1 MKRILCMVL
10 LLSLSI
16 ILVSCSHKWS
26 SEFRDFNKSLNDV
39 KNKGKNVQEAMDSIQ
54 LNRLNDLS
62 KTDTTDKNKQEF
74 NDLQNKINSKVIPKM
89 DKYEKAAKHLPAKST
104 ETKALKSEY
113 LDVVK
118 KKKKALNQTKQFVD
132 LYNQSI
138 KANEDILD
146 YTKLFEKNR
155 SQVEANMKK
164 AKNAGATSDV
174 KYFENKLEENN
185 KALKS
190 TVDDGFD
197 SSDPQNV
204 KQLINEDIM
213 PLITKEIRDLNK
225 TEITSGYVNDA
236 RKNAIEM
243 YYSLQNYYETREET
257 IEISEK
263 IEKIDID
270 SLPKEGKAL
279 ERYDKSF
286 NKKYK
291 KIKDS

>member
-1 MKRILCMVL
+1 MKRILCIVVL
-10 LLSLSI
+10 VSLSI
-16 ILVSCSHKWS
+16 ILASCSHKWS
-26 SEFRDFNKSLNDV
+26 SELKDFDKSLNDV
-39 KNKGKNVQEAMDSIQ
+39 KNKGKNVEEEMDAIH

-62 KTDTTDKNKQEF
+62 ETDTTDKNKKEF

-89 DKYEKAAKHLPAKST
+89 DEYEKAAKHLPAKSS
-104 ETKALKSEY
+104 ETKALKSSY
-113 LDVVK
+113 LDVVE
-118 KKKKALNQTKQFVD
+118 KKKKALYQTKKFVD

-155 SQVEANMKK
+155 SQVEDNMKK
-164 AKNAGATSDV
+164 ANNAGETSDV

-185 KALKS
+185 KALKA

-197 SSDPQNV
+197 SSDPQKV
-204 KQLINEDIM
+204 KQLIKKDIM

-225 TEITSGYVNDA
+225 TEIKSGYVNDA

-243 YYSLQNYYETREET
+243 YYSLQNYYETRVET
-257 IEISEK
+257 IENSGK
-263 IEKIDID
+263 IEKIDIE
-270 SLPKEGKAL
+270 SMPKEGKDL
-279 ERYDKSF
+279 ERYDKAF

-291 KIKDS
+291 KIKDR

>member
-1 MKRILCMVL
+1 MKRILCIVL
-10 LLSLSI
+10 LLSISI
-16 ILVSCSHKWS
+16 ILTSCSHKWS

-39 KNKGKNVQEAMDSIQ
+39 KNKGKNVEEAMDSIQ
-54 LNRLNDLS
+54 LKRLDDLS

-89 DKYEKAAKHLPAKST
+89 DAYEKAAKHLPAKSA

-113 LDVVK
+113 LEVVQD
-118 KKKKALNQTKQFVD
+118 KKKALNQTKKFVD

-164 AKNAGATSDV
+164 AKKAGATSDV
-174 KYFENKLEENN
+174 KYFEEKLEENN

-197 SSDPQNV
+197 SSDPQKV
-204 KQLINEDIM
+204 KKLINDDIM

-263 IEKIDID
+263 IEKMDID
-270 SLPKEGKAL
+270 ALPKEGKDL
-279 ERYDKSF
+279 ERYDKAF